1 MGFDSL
7 CRLSN
12 SMFMNIKTGTSL
24 KKAGAKHHY
33 SGTDFWIKLKHAA
46 TAAGKELVEKS
57 LWLYYAS
64 HRPETP
70 TWAKAAVYSALA
82 YFILPTDTIPDFIPG
97 TGYTDDLA
105 AILAAVSTISSYI
118 DDDVKSRASE
128 KVAHW
133 FGKNETGKKAQQSS
147 SP

>member
-1 MGFDSL
+1 MT
-7 CRLSN
+7 N
-12 SMFMNIKTGTSL
+12 PVAMNIKTGTSL
-24 KKAGAKHHY
+24 KKVGAKHHY

-46 TAAGKELVEKS
+46 KAAGKELVEKS

-105 AILAAVSTISSYI
+105 AILAAVSTISNYI
-118 DDDVKSRASE
+118 DEDVKVRARE
-128 KVAHW
+128 KVNHW
-133 FGKNETGKKAQQSS
+133 FGQNEARKEASQ
-147 SP
+147 

>member
-1 MGFDSL
+1 
-7 CRLSN
+7 
-12 SMFMNIKTGTSL
+12 MNIKTGTSL
-24 KKAGAKHHY
+24 KKAGVKHHY

-46 TAAGKELVEKS
+46 KAAGKELVEKS

-105 AILAAVSTISSYI
+105 AILAAVSTISNYI
-118 DDDVKSRASE
+118 DEDVKARASE

-133 FGKNETGKKAQQSS
+133 FGQNEARKEASQ
-147 SP
+147 